1 MTDFI
6 NPVLIKDSRIDNIVD
21 TIGYGVFSGASQSTF
36 QQYPASSTSANQIV
50 FNCPM
55 PSENILIDRNIMIR
69 ATYKIKYSINN
80 VAKGASAFTYSN
92 GECFQAFPI
101 NSSIKTMTATI
112 NNTSFSINSQ
122 DVLQQLLK
130 LIEPRELQKFSGMS
144 PTLPDMY
151 FNKYSD
157 AVGSKADI
165 TGDYKASGFD
175 NMLVPRGSHPLKSI
189 LVDHFIGGK
198 LTNNSLFSTALT
210 DSWDI
215 YIESEFCEPLVISP
229 FQIFS
234 GKSDFNN
241 QALTG
246 IKNINVVMNL
256 DPSLKRI
263 FSTNSPDTQNISISF
278 ANTDPITNASL
289 LFNFLS
295 LQETDKIKTRNIIS
309 YIDYPVFVSSDS
321 DTLNAG
327 ASKTIVSQNFQLNQI
342 PDLFILCV
350 RRPMS
355 STTIRNTN
363 SFLPIRSISINFNN
377 SSGLLS
383 SATPQDLYRIS
394 KINGSQQSWLEFW
407 GYAGKSAINAT
418 LANPVLDGYLYSTS
432 GSLIIINPSRDLSL
446 PYYLSNGSIGS
457 YNIQFKVDVINNNA
471 DNFIPELVLIT
482 ANSGIMVNQEG
493 QTDIYTGLLTKE
505 LVVNSSIKQEGIPSA
520 SYNRLVGGGVINED
534 DTPKFSKLD
543 KLLKNKK

>member
-6 NPVLIKDSRIDNIVD
+6 NPILIKDSRIDNIVD

-151 FNKYSD
+151 FNTYSD

-246 IKNINVVMNL
+246 ITSINVIMNL
-256 DPSLKRI
+256 DPSLKRL

-278 ANTDPITNASL
+278 ADTDPITNASL
-289 LFNFLS
+289 LFNFLNI
-295 LQETDKIKTRNIIS
+295 QETDKIKKRNIVS

-321 DTLNAG
+321 DTIIAG
-327 ASKTIVSQNFQLNQI
+327 ATKSIISQSFQINQI
-342 PDLFILCV
+342 PDLFIICV

-363 SFLPIRSISINFNN
+363 SFLPIRNISINFNN

-394 KINGSQQSWLEFW
+394 KVNGSQQSWLEFW
-407 GYAGKSAINAT
+407 GFAGKEANNAT
-418 LANPVLDGYLYSTS
+418 LANPTLDGYLYSTS
-432 GSLIIINPSRDLSL
+432 GSLIVINPAKDLSL
-446 PYYLSNGSIGS
+446 PYYLSNGSVGS
-457 YNIQFKVDVINNNA
+457 YNIQFKVDVINNNL

-482 ANSGIMVNQEG
+482 ANSGIMVNEDG
-493 QTDIYTGLLTKE
+493 ETNIYTGLLTKE

-520 SYNRLVGGGVINED
+520 SYNRLVGGVINNED
-534 DTPKFSKLD
+534 DMPKHSKLNN
-543 KLLKNKK
+543 LLKN

>member
-6 NPVLIKDSRIDNIVD
+6 NPILIKDSRIDNIVD
-21 TIGYGVFSGASQSTF
+21 TIGYGVFSGASLSTF
-36 QQYPASSTSANQIV
+36 QQYPATSISPSQIC
-50 FNCPM
+50 FNCPI
-55 PSENILIDRNIMIR
+55 PSENTLIDRNIMIK
-69 ATYKIKYSINN
+69 ATYKIKLSINN
-80 VAKGASAFTYSN
+80 VAKNASALNYSQ
-92 GECFQAFPI
+92 GECFQSFPI
-101 NSSIKTMTATI
+101 NSSIKTMTASI

-151 FNKYSD
+151 FNKYTD

-175 NMLVPRGSHPLKSI
+175 NLLVPRGSHPLKSI
-189 LVDHFIGGK
+189 LVNHYIGGLK
-198 LTNNSLFSTALT
+198 VDNSLKSTALT
-210 DSWDI
+210 DTWDI
-215 YIESEFCEPLVISP
+215 FLESEFCEPLVISP

-246 IKNINVVMNL
+246 INSINLTMNL
-256 DPSLKRI
+256 DPSLKRL
-263 FSTNSPDTQNISISF
+263 FSTNSPATQNINISF
-278 ANTDPITNASL
+278 ADTDPITNVAL
-289 LFNFLS
+289 LFNFLNI
-295 LQETDKIKTRNIIS
+295 QETDIIKKRNIVS

-321 DTLNAG
+321 DNIIAG
-327 ASKTIVSQNFQLNQI
+327 ATKSITSQSFQINQI
-342 PDLFILCV
+342 PDLFIICV

-363 SFLPIRSISINFNN
+363 SFLPIRNISINFNN

-383 SATPQDLYRIS
+383 SATTQDLYRIS
-394 KINGSQQSWLEFW
+394 KVNGSQQSWLEFW
-407 GYAGKSAINAT
+407 GYAGK
-418 LANPVLDGYLYSTS
+418 ANTDITNTNLTQYLYSTS
-432 GSLIIINPSRDLSL
+432 GSLIIINPAKDLSL

-457 YNIQFKVDVINNNA
+457 YNIQFKVDIINNTA

-482 ANSGIMVNQEG
+482 ANSGIMVNEDG
-493 QTDIYTGLLTKE
+493 ATNIYTGLLTKE
-505 LVVNSSIKQEGIPSA
+505 LVVNSSIRQQGIPSA
-520 SYNRLVGGGVINED
+520 SYNRLVGGVVNNED

-543 KLLKNKK
+543 KLLKN

>member
-1 MTDFI
+1 MTEFI
-6 NPVLIKDSRIDNIVD
+6 NPILIKDSRIDNIVD

-36 QQYPASSTSANQIV
+36 QQYPASSTSTNQIC
-50 FNCPM
+50 FNCPI
-55 PSENILIDRNIMIR
+55 PSENTLIDRNIMIK
-69 ATYKIKYSINN
+69 ATYKIKLSVSN
-80 VAKGASAFTYSN
+80 VAKGSTALNYSF

-101 NSSIKTMTATI
+101 NSSIKTMTASI

-130 LIEPRELQKFSGMS
+130 LIEPRELQKFNGFT

-189 LVDHFIGGK
+189 LVSHYIAGVYKD
-198 LTNNSLFSTALT
+198 NSLFSTALT
-210 DSWDI
+210 DRWDI
-215 YIESEFCEPLVISP
+215 ILESEFCEPLIISP
-229 FQIFS
+229 FQVFS

-246 IKNINVVMNL
+246 ITTINIVMNL
-256 DPSLKRI
+256 DPSLKRF
-263 FSTNSPDTQNISISF
+263 FSTNAPITNNISISF
-278 ANTDPITNASL
+278 ADTDPITNASL
-289 LFNFLS
+289 LFNFLNI
-295 LQETDKIKTRNIIS
+295 QETDKIKKRNIVS

-321 DTLNAG
+321 DTILAG
-327 ASKTIVSQNFQLNQI
+327 NTKTIISQNFQINQI
-342 PDLFILCV
+342 PDLFIICV

-355 STTIRNTN
+355 STTIRHTN
-363 SFLPIRSISINFNN
+363 SFLPIRNISLNFNN

-383 SATPQDLYRIS
+383 SASTQDLYRIS

-407 GYAGKSAINAT
+407 GYAGKAAANAT
-418 LANPVLDGYLYSTS
+418 LANPLIDGYLYSTS

-446 PYYLSNGSIGS
+446 PYYLSNGSVGS
-457 YNIQFKVDVINNNA
+457 YNIQFKVDVINNTT

-482 ANSGIMVNQEG
+482 ANSGIMVNQDGE
-493 QTDIYTGLLTKE
+493 TDIYTGLLTKE
-505 LVVNSSIKQEGIPSA
+505 LVVNSSVKQEGIPSA
-520 SYNRLVGGGVINED
+520 SYNRLVGGVIDNED
-534 DTPKFSKLD
+534 DKPVYSKLD
-543 KLLKNKK
+543 SLLKN

>member
-6 NPVLIKDSRIDNIVD
+6 NPILIKDSRIDNIVD

-36 QQYPASSTSANQIV
+36 QQYPASSISTNQIC
-50 FNCPM
+50 FNCPI
-55 PSENILIDRNIMIR
+55 PSENTLIDRNIMIK
-69 ATYKIKYSINN
+69 ATYKIKLSVSN
-80 VAKGASAFTYSN
+80 VAVNASAFNYSF

-101 NSSIKTMTATI
+101 NSSIKTMTASI

-130 LIEPRELQKFSGMS
+130 LIEPRELQKFNGFT

-151 FNKYSD
+151 FNNYND
-157 AVGSKADI
+157 VAGANGDVM
-165 TGDYKASGFD
+165 GDYKKSGFD

-189 LVDHFIGGK
+189 LVNHYVAGVFKD
-198 LTNNSLFSTALT
+198 NSLVSTALN
-210 DSWDI
+210 DRWDI
-215 YIESEFCEPLVISP
+215 IFESEFCEPLIISP

-246 IKNINVVMNL
+246 ITTINIVMNL
-256 DPSLKRI
+256 DPSLKRF
-263 FSTNSPDTQNISISF
+263 FSTNAPITNNISIGF
-278 ANTDPITNASL
+278 ADTDPITNASL
-289 LFNFLS
+289 LFNFLNI
-295 LQETDKIKTRNIIS
+295 QETDKIKKRNIVS

-321 DTLNAG
+321 DTIIAG
-327 ASKTIVSQNFQLNQI
+327 NTKTIISQNFQINQI
-342 PDLFILCV
+342 PDLFIICV

-363 SFLPIRSISINFNN
+363 SFLPIRNISFNFNN

-383 SATPQDLYRIS
+383 SASTQDLYRIS

-407 GYAGKSAINAT
+407 GYAGKAAAAAT
-418 LANPVLDGYLYSTS
+418 LPNPVIGNYLYSTS

-446 PYYLSNGSIGS
+446 PYYLSNGSVGS
-457 YNIQFKVDVINNNA
+457 YNIQFKVDVINNTT

-482 ANSGIMVNQEG
+482 ANSGIMVNQDGE
-493 QTDIYTGLLTKE
+493 TDIYTGLLTKE
-505 LVVNSSIKQEGIPSA
+505 LVVNSSVKQEGIPSA
-520 SYNRLVGGGVINED
+520 SYNRLVGGGVIDNQD
-534 DTPKFSKLD
+534 DKPVYSKLD
-543 KLLKNKK
+543 SLLKN